1 MLTFA
6 ALVACLLV
14 LLLVRMP
21 LAGRAVLV
29 VLVDILAV
37 VFVLCPL
44 LAHVTVAFGGSVGLI
59 DQCAVLVVFVGCI
72 VGAPLFDGVIACCT
86 GNDTHVLMM
95 VDYNVYVV
103 LVD

>member
-6 ALVACLLV
+6 AQVACLLV
-14 LLLVRMP
+14 SLLVHMP
-21 LAGRAVLV
+21 FAGRAVPV
-29 VLVDILAV
+29 VLVDVLAV
-37 VFVLCPL
+37 VFALCPL

-59 DQCAVLVVFVGCI
+59 DQCTVLVVSVGC
-72 VGAPLFDGVIACCT
+72 VVVAVLFDGVIACCT

-95 VDYNVYVV
+95 VDYNVSVV